1 MGEGFKAT
9 GVQQQSHGKLHSR
22 PTFMNQSSIMSHAVW
37 RYHVH
42 VISAL
47 IQRELRDQFAYQP
60 LSALLRILVLE

>member
-1 MGEGFKAT
+1 
-9 GVQQQSHGKLHSR
+9 
-22 PTFMNQSSIMSHAVW
+22 MSHAVW